1 MKRFLTLCAFAALF
15 SSGSTL
21 AAGDAAAG
29 KAKSAP
35 CAACHGPD
43 GNSVN
48 PEWPNLAGQFPEYIV
63 KQLQDF
69 KSGARKNP
77 LMSPQATAL
86 SVQDMEDLAAYFAGL
101 RLKLVGAAQ
110 EALAREGERLYR
122 GGDAKLQIAA
132 CMACHLPNGRGI
144 PPRFPRLSG
153 QHARYVESQLRA
165 FKSGERAND
174 GGFMGPVSFLLSEQ
188 QIKAVAQYVSGL
200 H

>member
-1 MKRFLTLCAFAALF
+1 MKSLLRVCAFAALF
-15 SSGSTL
+15 ASGPAL
-21 AAGDAAAG
+21 GAGDAAAG
-29 KAKSAP
+29 KAKSVP

-48 PEWPNLAGQFPEYIV
+48 PEWPNLAGQLSEYIV

-69 KSGARKNP
+69 KSGARRNS
-77 LMSPQATAL
+77 LMSPQAASL
-86 SVQDMEDLAAYFAGL
+86 SAADMEDLAAYFASL
-101 RLKLVGAAQ
+101 EPKLTGAAD

-132 CMACHLPNGRGI
+132 CMACHLPDGRGI

-153 QHARYVESQLRA
+153 QQARYVELQLSA
-165 FKSGERAND
+165 FKSGQRAND
-174 GGFMGPVSFLLSEQ
+174 AGFMGPVSFLLSER

>member
-1 MKRFLTLCAFAALF
+1 MKSLLTVCAFAALF
-15 SSGSTL
+15 ASGPVL
-21 AAGDAAAG
+21 GAGDAAAG
-29 KAKSAP
+29 KTKSAP

-48 PEWPNLAGQFPEYIV
+48 PEWPSLAGQHSEYIV

-69 KSGARKNP
+69 KSGARRNP
-77 LMSPQATAL
+77 LMSPQAASL
-86 SVQDMEDLAAYFAGL
+86 SAKDMEDLAAYFASL
-101 RLKLVGAAQ
+101 EPKLTGATD

-132 CMACHLPNGRGI
+132 CMACHLPDGRGI

-153 QHARYVESQLRA
+153 QQASYVELQLRA

-174 GGFMGPVSFLLSEQ
+174 AGFMGPVSFLLSER
-188 QIKAVAQYVSGL
+188 QIKAVAQYISGL